1 MKYVKQAFNNLS
13 IISKRKIDVNGK
25 WFIKHWQKNLSWFK
39 YFSIQILLETQS
51 SLRQYGEVSKVEGA
65 EATGVLLLGLMSV

>member
-1 MKYVKQAFNNLS
+1 MVYKTLA
-13 IISKRKIDVNGK
+13 
-25 WFIKHWQKNLSWFK
+25 KNLSWFK